1 MRIVPSRPSL
11 CVGLGLIWAVARGGL
26 VGAAPPA
33 DRPAAARDD
42 PAPMPD
48 EAGAAPREEA
58 AKPDEAR
65 PAAPKLEAVSPL
77 VAPSPSI
84 LAPNVAPIDIATAFR
99 LAGVQNPEVLVAR
112 QRVVEAV
119 AFRQF
124 AAVQILPSINL
135 GTNYDTHTGAL
146 QQSNG
151 NILSVNRSALY
162 VGAGSNA
169 VAAGTVNIPG
179 LVLQGNIAQGVFAY
193 LTSRQVVI
201 QREFANAA
209 ARNDTFLRVGLAYS
223 ELTRAEARL
232 AIARLVADEA
242 RAVAQLTASYVKVG
256 EEKRS
261 DANRTATE
269 LARREVDVQAAEG
282 RVLIASA
289 RLAEVLNVDPSVRLH
304 PTDGWVVPAPMVPAP
319 LPLCQEIAIALL
331 RRPELGERRAVIRE
345 AFLALEGTKILPFSP
360 TILVGFSA
368 GGFGGGSNLV
378 RPIFGGFGGRTD
390 FDAVAYW
397 SIQNMGFGNLAMIRT
412 AAAHLQT
419 TRFQEIGVMD
429 RIRAEVAE
437 ANAKALA
444 RFAQIGTAESAVR
457 SALLGFQEDLAR
469 ARGAV
474 GLPIEVLDSLRLLA
488 RARNEYLDAIVDF
501 NRAQYELYVAMG
513 QPPADA
519 LARPALAAGSAPTSE
534 LTASGRTVPPAAAP
548 APAPA
553 PAAAPPAGRG
563 PFAPAPAAAGG
574 RVERRGAGPAAE

>member
-1 MRIVPSRPSL
+1 MRIVPSRSSL
-11 CVGLGLIWAVARGGL
+11 SVGLGVFWALTWVGL
-26 VGAAPPA
+26 AGAAPPEERRA
-33 DRPAAARDD
+33 FPPDEPAT
-42 PAPMPD
+42 MPD
-48 EAGAAPREEA
+48 EAEGTPRGKGER
-58 AKPDEAR
+58 PDEAK
-65 PAAPKLEAVSPL
+65 PKAAKLEEVSPL
-77 VAPSPSI
+77 VSPSPSI

-99 LAGVQNPEVLVAR
+99 LAGVQNPEILLAR

-119 AFRQF
+119 AFRQL
-124 AAVQILPSINL
+124 AAVQVLPSINL
-135 GTNYDTHTGAL
+135 GTNYDSHTGAL

-151 NILSVNRSALY
+151 NILSVQRSAVY

-179 LVLQGNIAQGVFAY
+179 VVLAGNIAEGFFAF
-193 LTSRQVVI
+193 LTARQVVV
-201 QREFANAA
+201 QREFANSA
-209 ARNDTFLRVGLAYS
+209 ARNDTFLAVGLAYT

-269 LARREVDVQAAEG
+269 LARREVDVQATEG

-304 PTDGWVVPAPMVPAP
+304 PTDGWVVPAPVVPAP
-319 LPLCQEIAIALL
+319 MPLVQQIAVALL

-345 AFLALEGTKILPFSP
+345 AFLALEGTRVLPFSP

-378 RPIFGGFGGRTD
+378 RPVFGGFGGRTD

-397 SIQNMGFGNLAMIRT
+397 SIRNLGFGNIALIR
-412 AAAHLQT
+412 AASARLQT

-437 ANAKALA
+437 ANARSLA

-457 SALLGFQEDLAR
+457 SALSGFKEDLAR

-519 LARPALAAGSAPTSE
+519 LARPALAGGPAPSSE
-534 LTASGRTVPPAAAP
+534 LTAPGRTAPARTPARVAAPAAP
-548 APAPA
+548 APPGGRAPFAPAA
-553 PAAAPPAGRG
+553 PAAAP
-563 PFAPAPAAAGG
+563 
-574 RVERRGAGPAAE
+574 E

>member
-1 MRIVPSRPSL
+1 MRIVPSHYSL
-11 CVGLGLIWAVARGGL
+11 SVGLGVFWALTWVGL
-26 VGAAPPA
+26 AGAAPPEERRA
-33 DRPAAARDD
+33 LPPDEPAT
-42 PAPMPD
+42 MPD
-48 EAGAAPREEA
+48 EAEGTPREKGER
-58 AKPDEAR
+58 PDEAK
-65 PAAPKLEAVSPL
+65 PEAAKLEAVSPL
-77 VAPSPSI
+77 VSPSPSI
-84 LAPNVAPIDIATAFR
+84 LASNVAPIDIATAFR
-99 LAGVQNPEVLVAR
+99 LAGVQNPEILLAR

-119 AFRQF
+119 AFRQL
-124 AAVQILPSINL
+124 AAVQVLPSINL
-135 GTNYDTHTGAL
+135 GTNYDSHTGAL

-151 NILSVNRSALY
+151 NILSVQRSAVY

-179 LVLQGNIAQGVFAY
+179 VVLTGNIAEGVFAF
-193 LTSRQVVI
+193 LTARQVVV

-209 ARNDTFLRVGLAYS
+209 ARNDTFLGVGLAYT

-304 PTDGWVVPAPMVPAP
+304 PTDGWVVPAPVVPAP
-319 LPLCQEIAIALL
+319 MPLVQQIAVALL
-331 RRPELGERRAVIRE
+331 RRPELGERRAVIRA
-345 AFLALEGTKILPFSP
+345 AFLALEGTRVLPFSP

-378 RPIFGGFGGRTD
+378 RPVFGGFGGRTD
-390 FDAVAYW
+390 LDAVAFW
-397 SIQNMGFGNLAMIRT
+397 TIRNMGIGNIALIR
-412 AAAHLQT
+412 AASARLQT

-437 ANAKALA
+437 ANARSLA

-457 SALLGFQEDLAR
+457 SALNGFKEDLAR

-519 LARPALAAGSAPTSE
+519 LARPALAGGPAPSSE
-534 LTASGRTVPPAAAP
+534 LTTPGRTAPARTPARVAAPAAP
-548 APAPA
+548 APPGGRAPFAPAA
-553 PAAAPPAGRG
+553 PAAAP
-563 PFAPAPAAAGG
+563 
-574 RVERRGAGPAAE
+574 E